1 MQNQNNEEK
10 YRKFNQF
17 FDEQIKVLTQNL
29 KRAGKRDAK
38 SMLSEILPK
47 IGKGYRKLNADN
59 TAINQYCLKKKILEA
74 VEASKCK
81 LGTNEI
87 YSNVILSFQKRTSRS
102 DPPLAKPPKS
112 RHRKDIEQLSM
123 FD

>member
-1 MQNQNNEEK
+1 MQQQDAAET

-17 FDEQIKVLTQNL
+17 FDEQIKLLTKNL

-38 SMLSEILPK
+38 RMLSEILPP
-47 IGKGYRKLNADN
+47 IGKAFRKLNPDN
-59 TAINQYCLKKKILEA
+59 TIVNEFCLKKKILEA

-87 YSNVILSFQKRTSRS
+87 YSNVILSFQKRASRS
-102 DPPLAKPPKS
+102 DPPLAKPPKT

>member
-17 FDEQIKVLTQNL
+17 FDEQIKLLSQNL

-38 SMLSEILPK
+38 RMLSEILPP
-47 IGKGYRKLNADN
+47 IGKAFRKLNPDKI
-59 TAINQYCLKKKILEA
+59 AINQYCLKKKILET

-81 LGTNEI
+81 LDSNEI
-87 YSNVILSFQKRTSRS
+87 YSQVIQNLQKRGSRS

-123 FD
+123 LF